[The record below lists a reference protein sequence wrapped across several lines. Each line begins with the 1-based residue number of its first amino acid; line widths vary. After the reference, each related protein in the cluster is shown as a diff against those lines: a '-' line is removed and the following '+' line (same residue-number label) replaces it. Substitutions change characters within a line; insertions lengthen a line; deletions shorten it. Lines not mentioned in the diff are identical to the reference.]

1 MRMTALAA
9 AATVAALVVVS
20 PDPATAAPAFDVA
33 RARTHTAALA
43 EIGPRR
49 EGSAAEIAGA
59 DYVTARLEEAGYA
72 VRTQHV
78 RLPNGSFS
86 HNVVAV
92 KAGASP
98 RRVVLGA
105 HLDTKSGSPGANDNG
120 SGVGVVLELARVLKD
135 APTQPTIVFAFFGAE
150 EMWDGNADHHHY
162 GSRAYVRGLSPAQRR
177 RISGMISVDMVGYGR
192 FFLVRTMHLSPMT
205 LANRLQTVAAG
216 NKLRLRYSRDPSRV
230 GWSDHEPFEKAGIP
244 VAWLNW
250 KSDPLY
256 HTPGDTAERLEDGP
270 MRTTGLLLERYLTGM
285 TARQLRAMR
294 R

>member
-1 MRMTALAA
+1 MTALAA
-9 AATVAALVVVS
+9 AATVAALVAVS

-33 RARTHTAALA
+33 LARTHTAALA

>member
-1 MRMTALAA
+1 VRLTALAA
-9 AATVAALVVVS
+9 AAAFAALVVAT
-20 PDPATAAPAFDVA
+20 PEPATAANAFDVA
-33 RARTHTAALA
+33 LARAHTAALA
-43 EIGPRR
+43 DLGPRR

-59 DYVTARLEEAGYA
+59 EYVAARLEEAGYA

-86 HNVVAV
+86 HNVLAIKTGV
-92 KAGASP
+92 SP

-105 HLDTKSGSPGANDNG
+105 HLDTKGGSPGANDNG

-162 GSRAYVRGLSPAQRR
+162 GSRAYVRGLSRAQKR

-192 FFLVRTMHLSPMT
+192 YFLVRTMRLGPMT
-205 LANRLQTVAAG
+205 LANRLQSVAAR
-216 NKLRLRYSRDPSRV
+216 NKLRLRFSRDPSKV

-256 HTPGDTAERLEDGP
+256 HTPGDTAERLQDASI
-270 MRTTGLLLERYLTGM
+270 RATGVLIERYLTGM
-285 TARQLRAMR
+285 TARELRALR